1 MGARFWLEFGLGPQ
15 GFAPIPQGFTGAVG
29 WVPNQP
35 TQLIPNRLGRCMPDL
50 RKARVKTQ
58 AIRIPLL
65 VRGWCEP
72 CRRLEEESRGPEI
85 PNCTVSVA
93 IEGRGRGRVHRAEV
107 RSTLAGLSNY

>member
-72 CRRLEEESRGPEI
+72 CRRLEETSRGPDAQLYE
-85 PNCTVSVA
+85 
-93 IEGRGRGRVHRAEV
+93 RD
-107 RSTLAGLSNY
+107 LAPAPMRHLPSLGG